1 MLTASTMV
9 FQRLYRSDAI
19 RAMERA
25 AVERLGLDED
35 ALMGLAGEA
44 AWRLLLDRWP
54 DAQRIGIACGPGNNG
69 GDGYVLA
76 QLARGSGRDVRV
88 VALPQNGARDGAGA
102 RAAAA
107 YAQSGGVATPY
118 AVGEVLPETDVW
130 IDALFGIGQHRALD
144 GVAADFAAAL
154 NRQPQPV
161 LTLDVPSGIDA
172 DTGDSLGIAVQ
183 ADVTLSFIAGKCG
196 LYTGAGRA
204 ASGEAV
210 VDNLGLDEALFK
222 DIEPAALLARPENL
236 SNWLRPRPRNAH
248 KGDFGHV
255 LCVGGDHGF
264 GGAIALCA
272 QAALRCG
279 AGLVS
284 VATRA
289 THVAALIAS
298 RPEAMAHAVEESA
311 EFASLLQG
319 ASVIAIGSGLGQG
332 DWGRAL
338 HAAAIA
344 SNKPLVIDADA
355 LNLLAQHP
363 QALHDAVL
371 TPHPGEAARLLDVS
385 TAIIQRDRYAAARKL
400 ADRNA
405 ATVVLKGAGTVVATP
420 GEIPV
425 VIDAGNPGMATGGM
439 GDVLTG
445 TIAALRAQKFS
456 AFDAAV
462 CGTLLHAAAG
472 DAAACDGGER
482 GLLPTD
488 LFVHLRRLAN
498 PCVPIP

>member
-1 MLTASTMV
+1 MHTASTPA
-9 FQRLYRSDAI
+9 FQRLYRTDAI
-19 RAMERA
+19 RAMERVA
-25 AVERLGLDED
+25 MERNGLSED
-35 ALMGLAGEA
+35 QLMARAGEA
-44 AWRLLLDRWP
+44 AWRVLLQRWP
-54 DAQRIGIACGPGNNG
+54 EAHRIGVACGPGNNG

-76 QLARGSGRDVRV
+76 QLARESGRDVHV
-88 VALPQNGARDGAGA
+88 AALPQTGSRDGAGA

-107 YAQSGGVATPY
+107 YALSGGVATTF
-118 AVGEVLPETDVW
+118 AQHDVLPEADVW
-130 IDALFGIGQHRALD
+130 VDALFGIGLHRALD

-154 NRQPQPV
+154 NRQPGPV
-161 LTLDVPSGIDA
+161 LALDVPSGIDA
-172 DTGDSLGIAVQ
+172 DRGDIPGVCVNAK
-183 ADVTLSFIAGKCG
+183 VTLSFIAGKCG
-196 LYTGAGRA
+196 LYTEAGRA
-204 ASGEAV
+204 AAGEV
-210 VDNLGLDEALFK
+210 IVDRLGLDDVLFET
-222 DIEPAALLARPENL
+222 IEPAALLARPGHL
-236 SNWLRPRPRNAH
+236 SHWLQPRPRNAH

-272 QAALRCG
+272 QSALRCG

-289 THVAALIAS
+289 LHVAALIAA

-311 EFASLLQG
+311 EFAPLLQR
-319 ASVIAIGSGLGQG
+319 ASVIALGPGLGQG

-338 HAAAIA
+338 HAAVLT
-344 SNKPLVIDADA
+344 SGKPLVIDADA

-363 QALHDAVL
+363 HALHDAVL
-371 TPHPGEAARLLDVS
+371 TPHPGEAARLLDAS
-385 TAIIQRDRYAAARKL
+385 TASIQCDRYASAQKLADRYAAAI
-400 ADRNA
+400 
-405 ATVVLKGAGTVVATP
+405 VLKGAGSVVAAP

-445 TIAALRAQKFS
+445 TIAALRAQGLS

-462 CGTLLHAAAG
+462 CGALLHAAAG
-472 DAAACDGGER
+472 DAAAHDGGER
-482 GLLPTD
+482 GLLPSD

-498 PCVPIP
+498 PWA